1 MMSRPGS
8 AHSQISVKEAEN
20 TKDNTWD
27 SGPPEKFIEDENKQ
41 EKDETNKLGGK
52 NKPSPMDTP
61 QKNKPSPVGTPQ
73 KSKSR
78 DGTPSKK
85 TKSEGTPK
93 KGRKKTPV
101 IPERSP
107 SPALSLVPTEDMNR
121 SPSPYRKNKVDP
133 RAGTKEMGSAVS
145 IKTTSTVREAWT
157 DRSETASLDVFTVGD
172 KSTSVVSIKDPGRIN
187 GAHKSKRPPGLDRA
201 SLGSKDEE
209 ISQNAYIPY
218 LYARRCIA
226 KVVDDLQNMKHN
238 HIRIVGDMQTQY
250 KEIEDE
256 TQSQFNIF
264 VFTLRQQ
271 YSNKVHTFK
280 QVIDIHRVD
289 LQQKEAYWNE
299 MLASLAERN
308 NRLLKDKKV
317 LLIQNKVEIE
327 RLEKEKMEIQTE
339 LTQRLDKSN
348 AALVAA
354 ERDTGTADELKAVVA
369 QLDAQKVEVA
379 RLEAELAASKS
390 VGAATVTAAAVVA
403 TKDEESEKQE
413 QKEVA
418 KTTAPL
424 MAAAVISDNEKSKI
438 SNERD
443 QMEDERQKYD
453 DERKMME
460 EDRMGFDNQRQEWLD
475 EIKTLQLAVA
485 VNTKESA
492 EWKAKY
498 TGMKEQ
504 LEDSATLHAKYK
516 ALEDQYNA
524 MAVIVAASESSKKL
538 AEENAKKTKEEKNM
552 MVVEQD
558 KTDMEIEKWE
568 EEFVQKNGRPATDD
582 DKPDS
587 VKELYVQKEE
597 LATMVTSL
605 DKKIDTFAK
614 VEKGKIP
621 DPPDVPPVPVV
632 VKDPEVQVVEVKVPD
647 PAIVAQLEASYEEV
661 RKLREQ
667 ISDLQQE
674 NVNQSS
680 KISQQN
686 EELSKQRD
694 RITELEQEVA
704 ALKAAAVAAAAAGA
718 SSAELDELKKEN
730 REMKKDL
737 KKLLKKLE
745 KTKKETDPALAG
757 SPEQKIS
764 NLEDKVIDMESKNEG
779 LMEEKDKLTSER
791 NNLLEQMAALQLQ
804 LATAE
809 TAAHVGTSEPAIV
822 PIAAPVPV
830 QSSRGQECPVPG
842 HADLVEQLEKKTEEI
857 AEKDM
862 RIQEQEQRI
871 SDKIQEIEKVKSELK
886 DMRKDMMKMA
896 KQHSKLQLKLKDL
909 AEFEKTK
916 KLLAACSVHEIH
928 GEVPDAANGVVTK
941 LTLATADVATARMP
955 YDQSQKAVDAWEEK
969 YKKKNG
975 KAPGEKDRDAEGKK
989 VYGAMDEKKTALDDS
1004 KINVEALQIMK
1015 SGDYIAPVSRQVS
1028 SVQDIKEEGAMVEQI
1043 EHQMSAMDNK
1053 VSDLETENDD
1063 LKKERSQMAAKMM
1076 DLENKLE
1083 EAKNQAELQASLAMG
1098 TNTEELSEQ
1107 ISRLQSQVTSLDTA
1121 LSQEKAAHSNTKD
1134 ELENLH
1140 KQMAVL
1146 REEMNNEKADIKA
1159 KLDSNNKTSKAIMK
1173 AMEQELD
1180 KSKAR
1185 IEELEKERLA
1195 NVPMDT
1201 AKEIKNLQTKIAAL
1215 EKEKTTSG
1223 TAAAGLTGQ
1232 LSELQTK
1239 LDSAN
1244 KNLES
1249 QRAANRD
1256 LEAKFKSAKT
1266 EKDKAVR
1273 DAVSV
1278 QEKKDQ
1284 ARMNDDKKRISA
1296 LEKRIKELESAGV
1309 KPGVGAVIA
1318 GGKGGASDAA
1328 VKAMREQMT
1337 KIKQENN
1344 ELNTRI
1350 KQLEIDMKR
1359 GGRPGTSA
1367 GGTAEDK
1374 NAQKRNE
1381 KILKELEK
1389 KIEIE
1394 KNKTTKL
1401 DENLKTTE
1409 DELKVTK
1416 KERDNTA
1423 NELKKV
1429 KVELDT
1435 LGMAAKEGVEAATK
1449 VKNLEK
1455 ENKKL
1460 GEENKTLTENYNS
1473 ERVLRR
1479 KYFNIVEDMK
1489 GKIRVYCRARPL
1501 SGTEKERGNVSVL
1514 KSPDEYSIS
1523 VDSSRGTKEFT
1534 FDQIFMEASTQEK
1547 IFEDTNNLIQS
1558 AVDGFNVC
1566 IFAYGQTGSGKTFTM
1581 IGDKAQQFPGIAP
1594 RAFER
1599 IFELAQELRSKFTIT
1614 VTAYMME
1621 LYNDK
1626 LIDLFAKPG
1635 TSDED
1640 KMEIKKDKKGMVFV
1654 QGSCVKDAHNA
1665 KELGALFD
1673 EGSKNRHTAST
1684 KMNAESSRSHLI
1696 IGIMMESVNKA
1707 TGQVLKGKLS
1717 LVDLAG
1723 SERVAKTGAGAEQL
1737 KEAMSINK
1745 SLSALGDVISA
1756 LSSDQQFIPYRNNK
1770 LTMLMQDSL
1779 GGNAKTLMFVN
1790 ISPADYNQ
1798 DETIISLMY
1807 ASRVKLITNDA
1818 SKNADNKEIAK
1829 LKNIIAKM
1837 KKGEDI
1843 DDVE

>member
-1 MMSRPGS
+1 M
-8 AHSQISVKEAEN
+8 
-20 TKDNTWD
+20 
-27 SGPPEKFIEDENKQ
+27 
-41 EKDETNKLGGK
+41 
-52 NKPSPMDTP
+52 
-61 QKNKPSPVGTPQ
+61 
-73 KSKSR
+73 
-78 DGTPSKK
+78 
-85 TKSEGTPK
+85 
-93 KGRKKTPV
+93 
-101 IPERSP
+101 
-107 SPALSLVPTEDMNR
+107 
-121 SPSPYRKNKVDP
+121 
-133 RAGTKEMGSAVS
+133 EM
-145 IKTTSTVREAWT
+145 
-157 DRSETASLDVFTVGD
+157 
-172 KSTSVVSIKDPGRIN
+172 
-187 GAHKSKRPPGLDRA
+187 
-201 SLGSKDEE
+201 
-209 ISQNAYIPY
+209 
-218 LYARRCIA
+218 
-226 KVVDDLQNMKHN
+226 
-238 HIRIVGDMQTQY
+238 
-250 KEIEDE
+250 
-256 TQSQFNIF
+256 
-264 VFTLRQQ
+264 
-271 YSNKVHTFK
+271 
-280 QVIDIHRVD
+280 
-289 LQQKEAYWNE
+289 
-299 MLASLAERN
+299 
-308 NRLLKDKKV
+308 
-317 LLIQNKVEIE
+317 
-327 RLEKEKMEIQTE
+327 QTE
-339 LTQRLDKSN
+339 LTQQLDKSN

-369 QLDAQKVEVA
+369 QLDAQNAEVA
-379 RLEAELAASKS
+379 RLKAELAARTT
-390 VGAATVTAAAVVA
+390 VGATAVTAAAVVA
-403 TKDEESEKQE
+403 TKDTESDKQE

-418 KTTAPL
+418 KTTTPL

-438 SNERD
+438 ANERD
-443 QMEDERQKYD
+443 QMEEERQKYD
-453 DERKMME
+453 DERRMME
-460 EDRMGFDNQRQEWLD
+460 EDRMGFDHQRQEWLA
-475 EIKTLQLAVA
+475 EIKTLQLAIA
-485 VNTKESA
+485 VNAKESA

-498 TGMKEQ
+498 TGMKGQ

-524 MAVIVAASESSKKL
+524 MAAIVAASDSSKKL

-558 KTDMEIEKWE
+558 RTDKEIQQWE
-568 EEFVQKNGRPATDD
+568 EEFVQKNGRPATED

-597 LATMVTSL
+597 LDTMVTSL
-605 DKKIDTFAK
+605 DKKLDTFEK
-614 VEKGKIP
+614 VEKGRIP

-632 VKDPEVQVVEVKVPD
+632 VKDPEVQTIEVKVPD
-647 PAIVAQLEASYEEV
+647 PAIVAQCDAAYEEI
-661 RKLREQ
+661 RNLREQ
-667 ISDLQQE
+667 LSELQQE
-674 NVNQSS
+674 NLTQSS
-680 KISQQN
+680 HISQQN

-704 ALKAAAVAAAAAGA
+704 ALKAAAVATAAAGA
-718 SSAELDELKKEN
+718 NSAELDELKKEN
-730 REMKKDL
+730 RDMKKDM

-745 KTKKETDPALAG
+745 KSKPETDPALAD

-764 NLEDKVIDMESKNEG
+764 TLEDKVIDLESKTEG
-779 LMEEKDKLTSER
+779 LMEDKNKLTNER
-791 NNLLEQMAALQLQ
+791 DNLLEQMTALQLQ

-809 TAAHVGTSEPAIV
+809 TAAHVGTSEPGVVV
-822 PIAAPVPV
+822 PVAAPVPV
-830 QSSRGQECPVPG
+830 QSSRGGQECSVAG
-842 HADLVEQLEKKTEEI
+842 HADLVEQVEKKTQEI

-862 RIQEQEQRI
+862 RIQDQEQRI
-871 SDKIQEIEKVKSELK
+871 SDKIQEIEKAKDELK
-886 DMRKDMMKMA
+886 DMRKDMLKMA

-916 KLLAACSVHEIH
+916 KLLAAVARYVHEIH
-928 GEVPDAANGVVTK
+928 GEVTDAANGVVTK
-941 LTLATADVATARMP
+941 LTVATADVATARTP
-955 YDQSQKAVDAWEEK
+955 YDQSQKAVDTWEEK

-975 KAPGEKDRDAEGKK
+975 KSPSEKDRDAEGKK
-989 VYGAMDEKKTALDDS
+989 LYAAMEEKKAALDDN
-1004 KINVEALQIMK
+1004 KINVEALQIIRT
-1015 SGDYIAPVSRQVS
+1015 GDYVAPVSRQVS
-1028 SVQDIKEEGAMVEQI
+1028 SVQDIKEERAMVEQI

-1053 VSDLETENDD
+1053 VSDLETENDE
-1063 LKKERSQMAAKMM
+1063 LKKERSQMAAKLM
-1076 DLENKLE
+1076 DMENKLE

-1107 ISRLQSQVTSLDTA
+1107 ISRLQAQVTSLDTT

-1140 KQMAVL
+1140 KQMAIL
-1146 REEMNNEKADIKA
+1146 REETNNEKTDIKA

-1180 KSKAR
+1180 KSKGR
-1185 IEELEKERLA
+1185 IDELEKERLA

-1215 EKEKTTSG
+1215 EKEKATSG

-1244 KNLES
+1244 KNLET
-1249 QRAANRD
+1249 QRSANRD
-1256 LEAKFKSAKT
+1256 LEAKFKGARN

-1273 DAVSV
+1273 DAVST

-1284 ARMNDDKKRISA
+1284 ARMKDDKNRIAA
-1296 LEKRIKELESAGV
+1296 LEKRIKELESAGM
-1309 KPGVGAVIA
+1309 KPGVAAVVA
-1318 GGKGGASDAA
+1318 GGKGGTSDAA
-1328 VKAMREQMT
+1328 VKTMREQMT

-1344 ELNTRI
+1344 ELNTRL
-1350 KQLEIDMKR
+1350 KQLEMDMKR
-1359 GGRPGTSA
+1359 GGRPGTAAA

-1394 KNKTTKL
+1394 KNKTSKL
-1401 DENLKTTE
+1401 DENLKSTE
-1409 DELKVTK
+1409 EELKVTK
-1416 KERDNTA
+1416 KERDNSV

-1429 KVELDT
+1429 KVELDA

-1479 KYFNIVEDMK
+1479 KYYNMVEDMK

-1501 SGTEKERGNVSVL
+1501 SGSEKERGNVSVL

-1523 VDSSRGTKEFT
+1523 VESSRGPKEFT
-1534 FDQIFMEASTQEK
+1534 FDQIFMESSTQEK

-1599 IFELAQELRSKFTIT
+1599 IFQLIQELRSKFTIT

-1635 TSDED
+1635 ASDDD
-1640 KMEIKKDKKGMVFV
+1640 KMEIKKDKKGMVYI
-1654 QGSCVKDAHNA
+1654 QGSCVKEANNA

-1696 IGIMMESVNKA
+1696 IGIMMESTNKA

-1837 KKGEDI
+1837 KKGEEVDDI
-1843 DDVE
+1843 E

>member
-1 MMSRPGS
+1 MATKEKVKKKAKQIFEQKEVERPGS
-8 AHSQISVKEAEN
+8 AHSQISVKEAQT
-20 TKDNTWD
+20 TKDNTGD
-27 SGPPEKFIEDENKQ
+27 NGPPEKFIEDENKQ
-41 EKDETNKLGGK
+41 EKGETSKQRDK
-52 NKPSPMDTP
+52 NKASPVGTP
-61 QKNKPSPVGTPQ
+61 QKSKPSPVGTPQ

-78 DGTPSKK
+78 ESTPSKK
-85 TKSEGTPK
+85 SKSESAPK
-93 KGRKKTPV
+93 KGGKKTPV
-101 IPERSP
+101 MPERSP
-107 SPALSLVPTEDMNR
+107 SPALSLVPSEDTRR

-133 RAGTKEMGSAVS
+133 RTGTKEMGSAVS
-145 IKTTSTVREAWT
+145 IRSTSTVREAWT
-157 DRSETASLDVFTVGD
+157 DRSETASMD
-172 KSTSVVSIKDPGRIN
+172 
-187 GAHKSKRPPGLDRA
+187 GLDRA

-209 ISQNAYIPY
+209 IAQNAYIPY
-218 LYARRCIA
+218 LYARKCIA
-226 KVVDDLQNMKHN
+226 KIVDDLKYMKHN
-238 HIRIVGDMQTQY
+238 HIRIVGDIQTQY

-256 TQSQFNIF
+256 TQSQFNLF
-264 VFTLRQQ
+264 VFALRTQ
-271 YSNKVHTFK
+271 YSGKVQTFK

-289 LQQKEAYWNE
+289 LRQKEDYWNE

-327 RLEKEKMEIQTE
+327 RLEKERIEVQTE
-339 LTQRLDKSN
+339 LTQQLDKSN
-348 AALVAA
+348 AALIAA
-354 ERDTGTADELKAVVA
+354 QRDTGTADELKAVVV
-369 QLDAQKVEVA
+369 QLDAQKAEVA
-379 RLEAELAASKS
+379 RLQAELTASKS
-390 VGAATVTAAAVVA
+390 VSATAVTAAAVVA
-403 TKDEESEKQE
+403 TRDTESEQEE

-424 MAAAVISDNEKSKI
+424 MAAAVVSDNEKSRI

-453 DERKMME
+453 DERLMME
-460 EDRMGFDNQRQEWLD
+460 DDRLGFENQRQEWLN
-475 EIKTLQLAVA
+475 EIKALQLAVA
-485 VNTKESA
+485 VNTKENA

-498 TGMKEQ
+498 TGMKGQ
-504 LEDSATLHAKYK
+504 LEESATLHAKYK
-516 ALEDQYNA
+516 ALEDQYLA
-524 MAVIVAASESSKKL
+524 MAAIVAASDSSKKL
-538 AEENAKKTKEEKNM
+538 AEDNAKKTKEEKNM
-552 MVVEQD
+552 MIVEQD
-558 KTDMEIEKWE
+558 RTDTEIQQWE
-568 EEFVQKNGRPATDD
+568 EDFVQKNGRPSTDD

-605 DKKIDTFAK
+605 DKKLDTFEK

-621 DPPDVPPVPVV
+621 DPPEVPPVPIV
-632 VKDPEVQVVEVKVPD
+632 VKDPEVQTIEIKVPD
-647 PAIVAQLEASYEEV
+647 PAIVVQLEASYDEM

-667 ISDLQQE
+667 ISELQQE
-674 NVNQSS
+674 NLNQSS
-680 KISQQN
+680 QISQQN

-694 RITELEQEVA
+694 RITELEHEIA
-704 ALKAAAVAAAAAGA
+704 ALKAAAVATAAAGA

-730 REMKKDL
+730 RGMKKDM

-745 KTKKETDPALAG
+745 KNKTGTDPALVG

-764 NLEDKVIDMESKNEG
+764 TLEDRVTDIESENESLLEDKS
-779 LMEEKDKLTSER
+779 KLTSER
-791 NNLLEQMAALQLQ
+791 DNLLEQMTALQLQ

-809 TAAHVGTSEPAIV
+809 TAAHVGTSEHTVV
-822 PIAAPVPV
+822 PVAAPAPL
-830 QSSRGQECPVPG
+830 QSSHGQECTVSG
-842 HADLVEQLEKKTEEI
+842 HAELVEQLQIKTEEI

-862 RIQEQEQRI
+862 KIQEQEQRI
-871 SDKIQEIEKVKSELK
+871 SDKIQEIEKVKDEMK
-886 DMRKDMMKMA
+886 HMRKDMLKMA

-909 AEFEKTK
+909 VEFAKTK
-916 KLLAACSVHEIH
+916 KLLAAVARYVHEIH

-941 LTLATADVATARMP
+941 LTLVTADVATDRMP

-989 VYGAMDEKKTALDDS
+989 VYAAMEEKKAALDDS
-1004 KINVEALQIMK
+1004 KINMEALKIMK
-1015 SGDYIAPVSRQVS
+1015 TGDYVAPISRQAS
-1028 SVQDIKEEGAMVEQI
+1028 SVQDIKEEGAMVERI

-1053 VSDLETENDD
+1053 VSELETENDD
-1063 LKKERSQMAAKMM
+1063 LKKERSQMAAKLM
-1076 DLENKLE
+1076 DLETKLE

-1107 ISRLQSQVTSLDTA
+1107 ITRLQAQGTSQDTVLA
-1121 LSQEKAAHSNTKD
+1121 QEKAAHSNTKD
-1134 ELENLH
+1134 ELENLR
-1140 KQMAVL
+1140 KQMDVL
-1146 REEMNNEKADIKA
+1146 REEMNNEKADIRA

-1180 KSKAR
+1180 KSKTR
-1185 IEELEKERLA
+1185 IDELEKERLA

-1215 EKEKTTSG
+1215 EKEKSASG
-1223 TAAAGLTGQ
+1223 TTAVGLTGQ
-1232 LSELQTK
+1232 MSELQTK

-1244 KNLES
+1244 KNLET

-1256 LEAKFKSAKT
+1256 LEAKCKNAKL
-1266 EKDKAVR
+1266 EKDKSVR

-1284 ARMNDDKKRISA
+1284 SRMNDDKKRIAA

-1309 KPGVGAVIA
+1309 KPGVVAAV
-1318 GGKGGASDAA
+1318 GGKGGNTEAA
-1328 VKAMREQMT
+1328 VKAMREQVI
-1337 KIKQENN
+1337 KLKQENN

-1350 KQLEIDMKR
+1350 KQVELDMKR
-1359 GGRPGTSA
+1359 GGRPGTAAA
-1367 GGTAEDK
+1367 GGLAEDK

-1389 KIEIE
+1389 RVEIE
-1394 KNKTTKL
+1394 KNKSTKL

-1409 DELKVTK
+1409 EELKVTK
-1416 KERDNTA
+1416 KERDNNV

-1429 KVELDT
+1429 KLELDT

-1449 VKNLEK
+1449 VKALEK
-1455 ENKKL
+1455 DNRKL

-1479 KYFNIVEDMK
+1479 KYYNIVEDMK

-1501 SGTEKERGNVSVL
+1501 SGTEKGRGNVSVI

-1523 VDSSRGTKEFT
+1523 VESSRGLKEFT
-1534 FDQIFMEASTQEK
+1534 FDQIFMEATSQEK
-1547 IFEDTNNLIQS
+1547 VFEDTNNLIQS

-1566 IFAYGQTGSGKTFTM
+1566 IFAYGQTGSGKTYTM
-1581 IGDKAQQFPGIAP
+1581 IGDRDQKYPGIAP

-1599 IFELAQELRSKFTIT
+1599 IFELGHELRSKFTIT

-1621 LYNDK
+1621 LYNEK

-1635 TSDED
+1635 TSDD
-1640 KMEIKKDKKGMVFV
+1640 DRMEIKKDKKGMVYV

-1684 KMNAESSRSHLI
+1684 KMNDESSRSHLI
-1696 IGIMMESVNKA
+1696 IGIMLESTNKA

-1818 SKNADNKEIAK
+1818 SKNADNKEISK
-1829 LKNIIAKM
+1829 LKSIIAKL
-1837 KKGEDI
+1837 KKGED
-1843 DDVE
+1843 VEEVE